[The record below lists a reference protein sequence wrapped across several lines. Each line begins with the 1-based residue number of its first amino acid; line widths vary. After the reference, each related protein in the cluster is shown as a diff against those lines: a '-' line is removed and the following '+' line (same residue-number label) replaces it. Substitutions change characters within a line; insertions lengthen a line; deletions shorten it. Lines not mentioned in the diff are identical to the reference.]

1 MEKSSFSDSGIHP
14 HVLEGESSSKAVKPR
29 ILLVDTIGELGSWWG
44 TASIAFVGGSM
55 GKRGGQNMIEPAA
68 YGAAV
73 CFGPN
78 TKNFRDIVDL
88 ILHNNA
94 AQIIHDQYEMEQFV
108 RRCLEEP
115 EIIEQFG
122 DRAKKLVERQLG
134 ATKRTLEILE
144 KLSLLKF
151 HLF

>member
-29 ILLVDTIGELGSWWG
+29 ILLVDTIGELGNWWG

-88 ILHNNA
+88 ILHDNA

-108 RRCLEEP
+108 RCCLEEP

-144 KLSLLKF
+144 KL
-151 HLF
+151 